1 MGPTWFLIL
10 FLEILLMNQ
19 ARWLLRDKKPIIF
32 FLERN
37 LSYGQVDS
45 RIPQGNRPVERLKDL
60 KKKLL
65 FYLMPNNLW
74 LGLFSLA
81 KLTWL
86 PSYLLSQ
93 RHSSLQRMKKEI
105 VSCNQI
111 SCLLNKSGR
120 DGLWENKAADINISL
135 FYLDLFH
142 SSVVIW
148 WSLSCQP
155 IIFSYWPNGGVL
167 GERWHPLTF
176 LQLFPWLSPPDTHTH
191 ILQ

>member
-1 MGPTWFLIL
+1 M
-10 FLEILLMNQ
+10 
-19 ARWLLRDKKPIIF
+19 
-32 FLERN
+32 
-37 LSYGQVDS
+37 S
-45 RIPQGNRPVERLKDL
+45 
-60 KKKLL
+60 
-65 FYLMPNNLW
+65 NNLW

-191 ILQ
+191 TFSSKAKAMKGFSGGRDPNRSKSTRAKTWHRRKMRHK